1 MNPREHPAEQFMNTE
16 HITVQNDTTITK
28 AKQKMED
35 NNLRAIPVVNSKNQL
50 VGAIGYRDLIRH
62 KQFNPTTT
70 SLEKVMHQPP
80 SFNKE
85 DSLVDLTQLRI
96 NSGRKML
103 VNTQNDK
110 IEGVVGDREFRQAFT
125 DVEELGKVT
134 TLDLGSSNVLRV
146 FEEDIV
152 EEARHK
158 MLDENVSRLPVLDK
172 NGKLTGILKS
182 TDLLK
187 LIIPIQ
193 GQDAGGTSGKSL
205 KDTKIA
211 GGNEKDSMADID
223 VNEVMDRQPFT
234 HEGHMDA
241 DEALQKMN
249 QKDQDEI
256 IITESEYPEAIFTVK
271 DAIDHIADMKQRNM
285 VLVNLT
291 GLEVAEEKAAVH
303 DQISKQLRGS
313 LGRKLNQPEELNL
326 VIKKAEKDGSK
337 HRYEATMKLYSE
349 YGQTTV
355 ENEAWDLLEVV
366 DTCLADIDRAI
377 RDKKEKQ
384 KEYQ

>member
-1 MNPREHPAEQFMNTE
+1 MNPREDHAEQFMNNE

-50 VGAIGYRDLIRH
+50 VGAIGYRDLIRY

-70 SLEKVMHQPP
+70 GLKKVMHQPP
-80 SFNKE
+80 SFDKK
-85 DSLVDLTQLRI
+85 DSLVDLAGLRI

-103 VNTQNDK
+103 VNTQNNK
-110 IEGVVGDREFRQAFT
+110 IKGVVGDREFREAFT
-125 DVEELGKVT
+125 QVDDLGKVT
-134 TLDLGSSNVLRV
+134 TLDLGSSNILRV
-146 FEEDIV
+146 FEEDTI

-158 MLDENVSRLPVLDK
+158 MLDNNISRLPVLDE
-172 NGKLTGILKS
+172 NGNLTGILKS

-193 GQDAGGTSGKSL
+193 SQNAGGTSGKTL

-211 GGNEKDSMADID
+211 GGNEKESMADIN
-223 VNEVMDRQPFT
+223 VEEVMDRQPFT
-234 HEGHMDA
+234 NEGHLDA
-241 DEALQKMN
+241 DKALEKMN
-249 QKDQDEI
+249 QKDLDEI
-256 IITESEYPEAIFTVK
+256 IITEADYPETIFTVK

-303 DQISKQLRGS
+303 NKIETQLTGS
-313 LGRKLNQPEELNL
+313 LGRKLKKPKELNL

-337 HRYEATMKLYSE
+337 HRYEATMKLFSE

-355 ENEAWDLLEVV
+355 QAEEWDLLETV
-366 DTCLADIDRAI
+366 DNCLNQLNRTI
-377 RDKKEKQ
+377 RDKKEKRT
-384 KEYQ
+384 EH

>member
-1 MNPREHPAEQFMNTE
+1 MNPREDHAEQFMNNE

-50 VGAIGYRDLIRH
+50 VGAIGYRDLIRY

-70 SLEKVMHQPP
+70 GLKKVMHQPP
-80 SFNKE
+80 SFDKK
-85 DSLVDLTQLRI
+85 DSLVDLAGLRI

-103 VNTQNDK
+103 VNTQNNK
-110 IEGVVGDREFRQAFT
+110 IKGVVGDREFREAFT
-125 DVEELGKVT
+125 QVDDLGKVT
-134 TLDLGSSNVLRV
+134 TLDLGSSNILRV
-146 FEEDIV
+146 FEEDTI

-158 MLDENVSRLPVLDK
+158 MLDNNISRLPVLDE
-172 NGKLTGILKS
+172 NGNLTGILKS

-193 GQDAGGTSGKSL
+193 SQNAGGTSGKTL

-211 GGNEKDSMADID
+211 GGNEKESMADIN
-223 VNEVMDRQPFT
+223 VEEVMDRQPFT
-234 HEGHMDA
+234 NEGHLDA
-241 DEALQKMN
+241 DKALEKMN
-249 QKDQDEI
+249 QKDLDEI
-256 IITESEYPEAIFTVK
+256 IITEADYPETIFTVK

-303 DQISKQLRGS
+303 NKIETQLTGS
-313 LGRKLNQPEELNL
+313 LGRKLKKPKELNL

-337 HRYEATMKLYSE
+337 HRSKP
-349 YGQTTV
+349 Q
-355 ENEAWDLLEVV
+355 
-366 DTCLADIDRAI
+366 
-377 RDKKEKQ
+377 
-384 KEYQ
+384 